1 MRGFFVAFLFFRRY
15 AFIVLCKPEV
25 FKMFKLILPEEKY
38 WLSFLEGVE
47 EFKKFPTDF
56 DTNGIKAGLKY
67 DNFADFKLNSEN
79 ERLGIGL
86 KEGYVKQTRLWLIED
101 DKFVGAF
108 DIRHNLTEEL
118 KKKGGNVAYYIIPS
132 ARKKGFATSGLK
144 LCCKYAKDVLGLN
157 EVLVTC
163 NAKNI
168 ASYKTM
174 KKVMI
179 EFGGFED
186 SIVKLADKEEK
197 RVWITTS

>member
-1 MRGFFVAFLFFRRY
+1 MLQ
-15 AFIVLCKPEV
+15 
-25 FKMFKLILPEEKY
+25 LILPEEKY
-38 WLSFLEGVE
+38 WQSFQEGVE
-47 EFKKFPTDF
+47 EFKKHPTPY
-56 DTNGIKAGLKY
+56 DTNGIRSGLK
-67 DNFADFKLNSEN
+67 FTSFSDFKLNSEN

-86 KEGYVKQTRLWLIED
+86 KDGYVKQTRLWLIENE
-101 DKFVGAF
+101 KVVGVF
-108 DIRHNLTEEL
+108 DIRHSLTENL
-118 KKKGGNVAYYIIPS
+118 KKEGGNVAYYIMPS

-179 EFGGFED
+179 ECGGFED
-186 SIVKLADKEEK
+186 SIVKLADKEEN
-197 RVWITTS
+197 RVWITIS